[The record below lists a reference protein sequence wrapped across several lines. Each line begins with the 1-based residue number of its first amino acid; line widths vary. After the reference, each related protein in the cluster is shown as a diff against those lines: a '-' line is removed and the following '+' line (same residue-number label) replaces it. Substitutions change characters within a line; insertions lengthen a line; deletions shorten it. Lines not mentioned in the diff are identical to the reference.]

1 MQLPFKLDYLLTS
14 GRVESERLEFKAGW
28 NPLKVMHTLCAFAN
42 DFHNLG
48 GGYIVMGVAN
58 RDGRPVLPPVGLPPD
73 SLDRIQK
80 EIVNLGYRMQ
90 PDYHPVIVPQ
100 TVQGRT
106 ILVLCAPGGQT
117 RPYKAPVS
125 LAKDCREYAYF
136 IRKGASTIRARSGDE
151 RELLTLAATVPFDD
165 RIRHDASLD
174 DLDIGLIRD
183 FLKEV
188 GSALFAEAGK
198 MDFTKLCRQMHIVS
212 GPDEFLRPLN
222 VGLLFFNEH
231 PDRFF
236 PYTQIDVVQFPDGP
250 GGDRFSE
257 KIFKG
262 PIHRMVRE
270 ALAYIRASLIVET
283 VIKHPDRPEAERFY
297 NYPYEAIEEALVNAI
312 YHRGYDVREPVEVR
326 VLPDCITIGSQP
338 GPDSSI
344 PLADLK
350 KKKFISRRYRNRRIG
365 EFLKELDLTEG
376 RGTGIPKIMRA
387 IRKNHSPEPKFET
400 NRERSFFTVTFPV
413 HPKVKTAKAEVDITP
428 PVIPPVTP
436 PVARLLELLAIS
448 GEMGNAEIR
457 KHFGLRD
464 RTHIREHYVDP
475 ALADGLIEMTIPAR
489 PNSRLQKYMLTA
501 KGKTV
506 ITNIG
511 KQVTSKKPE

>member
-1 MQLPFKLDYLLTS
+1 MALPFKIDYLLTS
-14 GRVESERLEFKAGW
+14 GRVESERLEFKTGW

-48 GGYIVMGVAN
+48 GGYVVLGVATH
-58 RDGRPVLPPVGLPPD
+58 DGRPVLPPAGLPAD

-80 EIVNLGYRMQ
+80 DVLNLGYRMQ
-90 PDYHPVIVPQ
+90 PEYHPVIAPE

-106 ILVLCAPGGQT
+106 ILVLWAPGGQA

-125 LAKDCREYAYF
+125 MAKDCKEYAYF
-136 IRKGASTIRARSGDE
+136 VRKGSSTVRARNQDE

-188 GSALFAEAGK
+188 GSALYTDAGR
-198 MDFTKLCRQMHIVS
+198 MDFTKLCRQMNIVA

-236 PYTQIDVVQFPDGP
+236 PYTQIDVVHFPDGP
-250 GGDRFSE
+250 GGDLFSE

-262 PIHRMVRE
+262 PVHRMVRE
-270 ALAYIRASLIVET
+270 ALSYIRASLILET

-297 NYPYEAIEEALVNAI
+297 NYPYEAIEEALVNAV
-312 YHRGYDVREPVEVR
+312 YHRGYDIREPVEVR
-326 VLPDCITIGSQP
+326 VLPDCVTICSQP
-338 GPDSSI
+338 GPDRSI

-350 KKKFISRRYRNRRIG
+350 KKFVSRRYRNRRIG
-365 EFLKELDLTEG
+365 EFLKELELTEG

-387 IRKNHSPEPKFET
+387 IKKNRSPEPRFET
-400 NRERSFFTVTFPV
+400 DTHRTFFTVTFPI
-413 HPKVKTAKAEVDITP
+413 HPKAKTAPSKVPSAEQGVDQLESRLESQLESLPSAVLRALTQGGLSKAELAVALKQKQASGQLHV
-428 PVIPPVTP
+428 VI
-436 PVARLLELLAIS
+436 RHLLE
-448 GEMGNAEIR
+448 
-457 KHFGLRD
+457 D
-464 RTHIREHYVDP
+464 RQ
-475 ALADGLIEMTIPAR
+475 IERTIPDK
-489 PNSRLQKYMLTA
+489 PNSRLQKYRLTPR
-501 KGKTV
+501 GKTRLAH
-506 ITNIG
+506 
-511 KQVTSKKPE
+511 